1 MWDIVAWLIIGGLA
15 GWIASKIMKT
25 DKDMG
30 IVANIIVGVVGAL
43 VGGWLSRVLFG
54 IQVDPNGFSIG
65 SILVAIIGSVLLLAM
80 IKFVKR

>member
-65 SILVAIIGSVLLLAM
+65 SVLVAIIGSVLLLAM